1 MQDTEELAG
10 GKASFV
16 MDRWERDSNSPNAGY
31 GITSVMEST
40 GLLEKV
46 NLLMINVRYYV
57 A

>member
-46 NLLMINVRYYV
+46 NSLIINVRYYV